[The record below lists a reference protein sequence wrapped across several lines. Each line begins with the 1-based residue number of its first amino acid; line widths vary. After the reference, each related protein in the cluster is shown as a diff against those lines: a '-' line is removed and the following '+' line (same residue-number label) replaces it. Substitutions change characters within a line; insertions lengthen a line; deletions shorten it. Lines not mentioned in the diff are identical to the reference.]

1 MQQAI
6 KHNETQYSYLIRV
19 VAILLVIIDHCTA
32 WYSAEDIDWKI
43 CVYVFGC
50 DSLLFFLVSGAH
62 NLPVTDTRRFY
73 LRRLRIVGIPTIL
86 FTILYAFLDRYVA
99 GPEPARTAYRFLLD
113 VPFYLPQDWLWYM
126 YVLGGLYLIAP
137 FISQVILNGKK
148 RLIEFFLC
156 LWLFTGYFPYI
167 EAFFG
172 RQMPVENVFYPFCGY
187 LGYML
192 AGWYLLCYPFRTWSM
207 AHKMS
212 VMSLLVFNAL
222 LPLAISHTTIDSYC
236 TLHGVYKCNLTA
248 CIMSLT
254 LIVFILLQQV
264 ETLGRRA
271 DKVVKFIAK
280 TSFAMYLLHYLV
292 ANYVSMPMI
301 DSGYL
306 TPFTATLTTLA
317 VTTLAAIPLR
327 YLIK

>member
-1 MQQAI
+1 M
-6 KHNETQYSYLIRV
+6 

-32 WYSAEDIDWKI
+32 WYSAEDVDWRI
-43 CVYVFGC
+43 CVYVLGC

-73 LRRLRIVGIPTIL
+73 LRRLRIVGIPTII
-86 FTILYAFLDRYVA
+86 FTVFYALIDRYVA
-99 GPEPARTAYRFLLD
+99 GTEPARAAYRFLLD

-126 YVLGGLYLIAP
+126 YVLGGLYLVAP

-187 LGYML
+187 VGYML
-192 AGWYLLCYPFRTWSM
+192 AGWYLFKYPFREWNIRRKIAIT
-207 AHKMS
+207 A
-212 VMSLLVFNAL
+212 LLLFNIL
-222 LPLAISHTTIDSYC
+222 LPLAISRTDIDPYC
-236 TLHGVYKCNLTA
+236 TLHDVYKCNLTA

-264 ETLGRRA
+264 ETLGCRA
-271 DKVVKFIAK
+271 DKVIKFIAK

-292 ANYVSMPMI
+292 ANYVSLPLI

-306 TPFTATLTTLA
+306 TPLTATLTTIVA
-317 VTTLAAIPLR
+317 TFVAAIPLR
-327 YLIK
+327 YLIR